1 MALFDYNLSVSGDC
15 QGTGAGA
22 YQISFSGSVPPYTIQ
37 FVTPYDANSISV
49 GENVPYLKT
58 PLFAQTVQITVNDST
73 LPTNQSF
80 NLNIPISSGLCC
92 SVVAVDNTTCGQN
105 NGSVTGTSTTVYS
118 SADYFIYSGDGTF
131 INSATTNQS
140 TVVFT
145 NLTAGTYYL
154 TVEDLGGCS
163 GASQTFIVEQST
175 VTNYGLYSVPNSS
188 CGGTPIGKIMI
199 TGLTGQQPFSY
210 LWSNG
215 QTSSTATGLTAA
227 NYSVQVTDG
236 FGCIT
241 SQEATVVNVDT
252 MGAFFTAVTN
262 PTCFQSDGSITLT
275 LTGGSS
281 PYYYSAST
289 GAVLISYAQN
299 FSITGL
305 SAGDYQFIVT
315 DAGLCQITT
324 GTTLSQPN
332 GMSSVNIVGTNSFC
346 STNDGEITVTVL
358 GGQAPYTYTVVD
370 EFGDQDVIVG
380 NQQIQVFPN
389 LSAGTYSVFVED
401 STGCVFSREIIIIA
415 TDKFTIN
422 TTITGTTCNQNNGSV
437 YVTTSTGYTLPLDFS
452 VDGIQNV
459 IDTNMTAVTF
469 NNLSAGNHVVT
480 VTDATG
486 CAQTQTIFVPKGDFL
501 DFSLYSVN
509 CGNGNSG
516 QITAFIT
523 SGTPP
528 FTFNWSNNVPSNPQ
542 QIQVSGLTAGT
553 YSLSVVDA
561 VGCSLVRSTTISCNT
576 NYTSYQCYVM
586 GEEIFNIQSPSKF
599 GLLQM
604 LNEGYVDLTSGNTNC
619 SLISAQFI
627 AKVSAQP
634 AGINA
639 QSTFF
644 TATTLNNPP
653 SDNLWYDTIKL
664 LLLSIPGILS
674 VTIDQLN
681 NQITIATN
689 PASNSLD
696 GQEIVVELAIE
707 YDIMCL
713 T

>member
-15 QGTGAGA
+15 QGTGLGA
-22 YQISFSGSVPPYTIQ
+22 FGISFSGGVAPYTVQ
-37 FVTPYDANSISV
+37 FSSPVYPNATLA
-49 GENVPYLKT
+49 ENEVLTKT
-58 PLFAQTVQITVNDST
+58 NLFSQTVLIIANDST
-73 LPTNQSF
+73 LPTNQTF
-80 NLNIPISSGLCC
+80 NLNIPISSGVCC
-92 SVVAVDNTTCGQN
+92 SVVSVDNTTCAED

-131 INSATTNQS
+131 VNSASTNQS

-163 GASQTFIVEQST
+163 GTSQTFIVESSN
-175 VTNYGLYSVPNSS
+175 VTNYGLYPVPNSS

-199 TGLTGQQPFSY
+199 TGLTGQGPFTY

-215 QTSSTATGLTAA
+215 QTGSTATGLTAA
-227 NYSVQVTDG
+227 DYSVQVTDG

-241 SQEATVVNVDT
+241 SKEATVVNVGT

-275 LTGGSS
+275 LTGGSA

-289 GAVLISYAQN
+289 GAVLVSYAQE
-299 FSITGL
+299 FSISGL
-305 SAGDYQFIVT
+305 SAGDYQFLVT
-315 DAGLCQITT
+315 DAGLCQIST

-358 GGQAPYTYTVVD
+358 GGQSPYTYTVVD

-380 NQQIQVFPN
+380 PQQIQVFPN
-389 LSAGTYSVFVED
+389 LSAGTYAVFVED
-401 STGCVFSREIIIIA
+401 STGCEFFREVIIIA
-415 TDKFTIN
+415 TDKFTIS
-422 TTITGTTCNQNNGSV
+422 TSVTGTTCNQNNGSV
-437 YVTTSTGYTLPLDFS
+437 TISTSTGYTLPLDFS

-486 CAQTQTIFVPKGDFL
+486 CAQTQTIFVAKGDL
-501 DFSLYSVN
+501 VDFSLYSVS
-509 CGNGNSG
+509 CGNGDSG

-528 FTFNWSNNVPSNPQ
+528 FTFNWSSNVPSNPQ

-553 YSLSVVDA
+553 YSLSIVDSA
-561 VGCSLVRSTTISCNT
+561 GCTLSRSTTISCNT

-586 GEEIFNIQSPSKF
+586 GEEVFNIQSPSKF

-604 LNEGYVDLTSGNTNC
+604 LNEGYVDLTTGNTSC
-619 SLISAQFI
+619 SLISAQFT

-634 AGINA
+634 IGLSA
-639 QSTFF
+639 QSMFYTS
-644 TATTLNNPP
+644 TSLNNPP
-653 SDNLWYDTIKL
+653 SDNLWYDTIKQ

-689 PASNSLD
+689 PASNSLN